1 LGWFSQIREQLAG
14 DELVEVVTIARLLWL
29 CRNAC
34 VFGKEVSS
42 RNQLVQSAQAMMAS
56 YKLVNMG
63 ETRSPM
69 NTAETT
75 KRWKALEQGC
85 LKLNWDAE
93 LGSSPSRMGVGAVLR
108 DEQGRV
114 WAAMAMVIPNFI
126 VAEVVALWKA
136 VNFCLDLGYK
146 RVIFEGDALQVVQ
159 SMNQEQPWGRY
170 AQLLD
175 DVRAQLLDDVH
186 T

>member
-1 LGWFSQIREQLAG
+1 
-14 DELVEVVTIARLLWL
+14 VTIARLLWL
-29 CRNAC
+29 CQNAC
-34 VFGKEVSS
+34 FFGKEVSS
-42 RNQLVQSAQAMMAS
+42 PNQLVQFAQAMMAN
-56 YKLVNMG
+56 YKSVNMG
-63 ETRSPM
+63 ETQSPT

-93 LGSSPSRMGVGAVLR
+93 LGSSPSRMGVGAMLR

-114 WAAMAMVIPNFI
+114 RVAMATAMVIPNFI
-126 VAEVVALWKA
+126 VVEVVALWKA

-146 RVIFEGDALQVVQ
+146 RVIFEGDSMQVVQ